1 MAARR
6 LNTYGIALSM
16 FLLMFLMVLTPAIDE
31 PNLTVDNVSET
42 SGRQGEGGLSDVDCS
57 GYTF

>member
-16 FLLMFLMVLTPAIDE
+16 FLLMFLMVITPAIDE
-31 PNLTVDNVSET
+31 PNLTFENVSET
-42 SGRQGEGGLSDVDCS
+42 SGRQGEGGLLSLIHI
-57 GYTF
+57 